1 MVYLSCYEKLDI
13 VIKSLNI
20 YKKTGI
26 NNNSLSLIINLIN
39 TLKKQF
45 IKSTDV
51 RLNVLIDKIRTSVNV
66 YDTNINNA
74 SIYSS
79 SSSSKRSYKSKR
91 KKFKLENLFKNTYMS
106 CNAKLELIQQQLNNS
121 NKNKS
126 GSFVLNICINIDTV
140 KDIIK
145 LIKIL
150 KNGILSRSAHKLD
163 KILQKLNTRDDNKL
177 LSFSGIVSHSIKR
190 DNMNEVL
197 KNQLITEYK
206 KRYNLQVIS
215 EYIDYKNKTRRLN
228 TFRSLADLIQ
238 SNLSK
243 ENISINH
250 FFTLQSYHP
259 KFPIPGNSIYK
270 LLDYNAVGKI
280 CYIEIGD
287 SITET
292 RHKITLTS
300 DEFGFSSFDRRLSS
314 SSSHNSIKIKV
325 LLQKDAK
332 IVLNRELVPYKSRV
346 KTMHLPSTNQKS
358 TSKKDDLGWMDEY
371 IKAEKEGK
379 IKKAEQ
385 SYKKTQRDEEFIK
398 TLDRIIKEQN
408 KNAKEGLEILARVN
422 KTGK

>member
-1 MVYLSCYEKLDI
+1 M
-13 VIKSLNI
+13 
-20 YKKTGI
+20 
-26 NNNSLSLIINLIN
+26 
-39 TLKKQF
+39 
-45 IKSTDV
+45 
-51 RLNVLIDKIRTSVNV
+51 
-66 YDTNINNA
+66 
-74 SIYSS
+74 
-79 SSSSKRSYKSKR
+79 
-91 KKFKLENLFKNTYMS
+91 
-106 CNAKLELIQQQLNNS
+106 
-121 NKNKS
+121 
-126 GSFVLNICINIDTV
+126 
-140 KDIIK
+140 
-145 LIKIL
+145 
-150 KNGILSRSAHKLD
+150 
-163 KILQKLNTRDDNKL
+163 
-177 LSFSGIVSHSIKR
+177 
-190 DNMNEVL
+190 
-197 KNQLITEYK
+197 
-206 KRYNLQVIS
+206 
-215 EYIDYKNKTRRLN
+215 
-228 TFRSLADLIQ
+228 
-238 SNLSK
+238 SK

-379 IKKAEQ
+379 IKAEQ

>member
-1 MVYLSCYEKLDI
+1 MVYLSCNEKLDI

-26 NNNSLSLIINLIN
+26 NCNVISLIINLIS
-39 TLKKQF
+39 TLKKKY
-45 IKSTDV
+45 IKYTDIK
-51 RLNVLIDKIRTSVNV
+51 LNALIDKIRTSVNV
-66 YDTNINNA
+66 YDA
-74 SIYSS
+74 SRYSDYFTSLSS
-79 SSSSKRSYKSKR
+79 SSSNSKKI
-91 KKFKLENLFKNTYMS
+91 KLENLFKNTYMS
-106 CNAKLELIQQQLNNS
+106 CKAKLELIEKQLKKFD
-121 NKNKS
+121 KNKS
-126 GSFVLNICINIDTV
+126 GSFVLNVCINVDNV

-145 LIKIL
+145 LINIL
-150 KNGILSRSAHKLD
+150 KNGILTRSAHKLD
-163 KILQKLNTRDDNKL
+163 KILQKINKHEDNKL
-177 LSFSGIVSHSIKR
+177 LSFSGIISHSIKR
-190 DNMNEVL
+190 DNMNEL
-197 KNQLITEYK
+197 LRNQLIAEYK

-215 EYIDYKNKTRRLN
+215 EYIDYENKTRRLN

-270 LLDYNAVGKI
+270 LLDYNAIGKI

-314 SSSHNSIKIKV
+314 YSSHKSIKIKV
-325 LLQKDAK
+325 LLQKDAN
-332 IVLNRELVPYKSRV
+332 IVLNRELVPYKSRA
-346 KTMHLPSTNQKS
+346 KTMYSSSTNQES
-358 TSKKDDLGWMDEY
+358 TSKKDELGWMDEY

-379 IKKAEQ
+379 IKQAEQ
-385 SYKKTQRDEEFIK
+385 TYKKTQRDEEYIK
-398 TLDRIIKEQN
+398 TLDRIINEEN

-422 KTGK
+422 RTGK